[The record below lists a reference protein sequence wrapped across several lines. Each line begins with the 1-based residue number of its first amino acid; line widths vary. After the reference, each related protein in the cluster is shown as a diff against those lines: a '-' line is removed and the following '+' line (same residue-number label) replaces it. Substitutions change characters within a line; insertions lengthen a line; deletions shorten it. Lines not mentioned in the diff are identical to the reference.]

1 MRLIPAVVPRLDVL
15 NVPREA
21 ERQLG
26 LVTDPRHRAILTN
39 FRRHAMLEVSGRW
52 PEILDPD
59 LTVSHPVYRIAEG
72 DNTAVFDGHDAVAGF
87 YRTMTD
93 AGLNVLVPLTER
105 IAVADWGLAIE
116 SLLGQIVPGALM
128 KPAMGEDVDDLDAH
142 YLVTHKVA
150 NIWPY
155 DEDVKLL
162 GEHVYIDRASREVH
176 RMDPADVVTPQ
187 QAADLLAPLLDP
199 PIDVGVTPA

>member
-1 MRLIPAVVPRLDVL
+1 MSVAPAVVPRLDVL

-26 LVTDPRHRAILTN
+26 LVTDPRRRAILIN

-52 PEILDPD
+52 PEILDPG
-59 LTVSHPVYRIAEG
+59 LTVAHPVYRIAEG
-72 DNTAVFDGHDAVAGF
+72 DRTTVFDGRDAVAGF
-87 YRTMTD
+87 YRTITD
-93 AGLNVLVPLTER
+93 AGLNLLGPLTER

-128 KPAMGEDVDDLDAH
+128 EPVMGEDVGDLDAH

-155 DEDVKLL
+155 DDDGRLL
-162 GEHVYIDRASREVH
+162 GEHVYIDRASREIH
-176 RMDPADVVTPQ
+176 RMDPADVITPKR
-187 QAADLLAPLLDP
+187 AAELLAPLLNA